1 MNRIL
6 PLLTTL
12 GIDPTPWQGIA
23 MTEIRRLSGLFRC
36 GSTSLL
42 TAFAL
47 MTFVAGCGEDPV
59 PPPTESAASRN
70 ADLILIN
77 ARVYTLDWDE
87 PGADGTAASNAP
99 RDSAGWYPDAQAVAI
114 RDGEV
119 LFVGSNADAMQ
130 FEGDATRVINLPG
143 ATVLPGLVDSHTHV
157 FGLGALLDQVN
168 LVGVET
174 EEEAVELIVE
184 RAKSVPT
191 GEWIVGRGWD
201 EGAWANRYPDKSLLT
216 ARVPDHPVFMDSL
229 HGFAGWGNQMA
240 LDEAGITAE
249 APVPVGGEM
258 RLNADGEPS
267 GLFLNQAVQMLSSAV
282 PEPSADI
289 LAKQVLLG
297 LERMAA
303 DGYTA
308 VHDAGLDAQQ
318 MAVLEALEAAGR
330 LPIRVYAMLSLRD
343 EDLVRKWIA
352 MGPDSDSDSMLV
364 TRTVKAYYDGALGS
378 RGARL
383 LYDYAD
389 KPGHRGVSGDDY
401 GFNEALNAEAMKA
414 GFQIAIHAIGDAGN
428 REALDILEAVIEK
441 DPSIASNRHRIEHAQ
456 VLSPDDIPRL
466 GELGIIAS
474 MEPPHAMEDK
484 AWAEQRLGPER
495 IRGAYAWRTL
505 REAGTRLTFNSDN
518 PGSDHSI
525 FYGLHSAITR
535 QDKDG
540 EPEGGW
546 YPEQKLSVEEA
557 LRAYTSWSAW
567 ASFREKEAGV
577 IEPGRWADL
586 TVMDIDPF
594 TLAEQRPARILDGQV
609 IMTIVNGEI
618 VYER

>member
-1 MNRIL
+1 MR
-6 PLLTTL
+6 LLKTL
-12 GIDPTPWQGIA
+12 
-23 MTEIRRLSGLFRC
+23 
-36 GSTSLL
+36 LL
-42 TAFAL
+42 LCFA
-47 MTFVAGCGEDPV
+47 AGCSEDPGPGA
-59 PPPTESAASRN
+59 PPVSREAS
-70 ADLILIN
+70 LMLVN
-77 ARVYTLDWDE
+77 ARVYTLDWEE
-87 PGADGTAASNAP
+87 PGPDGTASPGAP

-114 RDGEV
+114 RDGEI
-119 LFVGSNADAMQ
+119 LFVGSGTDAVQ
-130 FEGDATRVINLPG
+130 FAGDSTRIVDLAG
-143 ATVLPGLVDSHTHV
+143 ATVIPGLVDSHTHV

-174 EEEAVELIVE
+174 EEAAVELIVE
-184 RAKSVPT
+184 RAKSVPK

-201 EGAWANRYPDKSLLT
+201 EGAWANRYPDKALLT
-216 ARVPDHPVFMDSL
+216 AKVPDHPVFMDSL

-249 APVPVGGEM
+249 TPVPVGGEM
-258 RLNADGEPS
+258 RLGEDGEPT

-282 PEPSADI
+282 PDPAAETLS
-289 LAKQVLLG
+289 KQVLLG
-297 LERMAA
+297 LNRMAA

-308 VHDAGLDAQQ
+308 VHEAGLDARQ
-318 MAVLEALEAAGR
+318 MRVLEELEADDK

-343 EDLVRKWIA
+343 EDLVREWIA
-352 MGPDSDSDSMLV
+352 KGPDTDYDSMLV
-364 TRTVKAYYDGALGS
+364 TRAVKAYYDGALGS

-389 KPGHRGVSGDDY
+389 KPGHRGVSGDEY
-401 GFNEALNAEAMKA
+401 GFNETLNAEAMKA

-428 REALDILEAVIEK
+428 REALDILEAVFREH
-441 DPSIASNRHRIEHAQ
+441 PATAANRHRIEHAQ
-456 VLSPDDIPRL
+456 VLSPDDLPRL

-495 IRGAYAWRTL
+495 ILGAYAWRSL
-505 REAGTRLTFNSDN
+505 RESGARLTFNSDN
-518 PGSDHSI
+518 PGSDHNI

-546 YPEQKLSVEEA
+546 FPEQGVTAEEA
-557 LRAYTSWSAW
+557 VRAYTSWSAY
-567 ASFREKEAGV
+567 ASFQEDEAGV
-577 IEPGRWADL
+577 IEPGRRADL

-594 TLAEQRPARILDGQV
+594 AVAGQRPGRLLDGRIV
-609 IMTIVNGEI
+609 MTIVDGNI
-618 VYER
+618 VFER

>member
-1 MNRIL
+1 MALNNATRLLKTLLIL
-6 PLLTTL
+6 
-12 GIDPTPWQGIA
+12 
-23 MTEIRRLSGLFRC
+23 C
-36 GSTSLL
+36 
-42 TAFAL
+42 FA
-47 MTFVAGCGEDPV
+47 AGCSQDPV
-59 PPPTESAASRN
+59 PVEAPAPRDAS
-70 ADLILIN
+70 LILVN
-77 ARVYTLDWDE
+77 ARVYTLDWEE
-87 PGADGTAASNAP
+87 PAADGTASPAAP
-99 RDSAGWYPDAQAVAI
+99 RDPAGWYPDAQAVAI
-114 RDGEV
+114 RDGEI
-119 LFVGSNADAMQ
+119 LFVGSGTDAMQ
-130 FEGDATRVINLPG
+130 FQGDSTRIVDLAG
-143 ATVLPGLVDSHTHV
+143 ATVIPGLVDSHTHV

-174 EEEAVELIVE
+174 EEQAVELIVE
-184 RAKSVPT
+184 RAKSVPK

-201 EGAWANRYPDKSLLT
+201 EGAWANRYPDKVLLT

-249 APVPVGGEM
+249 TPVPVGGEM
-258 RLNADGEPS
+258 RLGEDGEPT
-267 GLFLNQAVQMLSSAV
+267 GLFLNQAVQMLGSAV
-282 PEPSADI
+282 PEPSPET

-297 LERMAA
+297 LNRMAA

-308 VHDAGLDAQQ
+308 VHEAGLDARQ
-318 MAVLEALEAAGR
+318 MRVLEDLEAENK

-343 EDLVRKWIA
+343 EDLVRKWIEK
-352 MGPDSDSDSMLV
+352 GPDTDNDSMLV

-401 GFNEALNAEAMKA
+401 GFNETLNAEAMKA

-428 REALDILEAVIEK
+428 REALDILEAVFREH
-441 DPSIASNRHRIEHAQ
+441 PSTAANRHRIEHAQ
-456 VLSPDDIPRL
+456 VLSPEDLPRL

-495 IRGAYAWRTL
+495 IRGAYAWRSL
-505 REAGTRLTFNSDN
+505 RKTGAHLTFNSDN

-535 QDKDG
+535 QDKEG

-546 YPEQKLSVEEA
+546 FPEERVTAEEA
-557 LRAYTSWSAW
+557 VRAYTSWSAY
-567 ASFREKEAGV
+567 ASFQENEAGV
-577 IEPGRWADL
+577 VEPGRRADL
-586 TVMDIDPF
+586 TVMNIDPF
-594 TLAEQRPARILDGQV
+594 AVAGQQPGRLLDGRIV
-609 IMTIVNGEI
+609 MTIVDGNI
-618 VYER
+618 VFER